1 MAVSGVSSNSEPT
14 VVPKDKTGFNALT
27 SEDFLKLLITQLQNQ
42 DPTEPMGNEELLG
55 QLSQMRSL
63 QSNLE
68 LGDAMKAISM
78 NQNLSTASGFIGKT
92 VAGTDLA
99 GKPLMGVVDRA
110 FLTDGVA
117 YVRVNGTPMRLD
129 AVLEVSSAA

>member
-1 MAVSGVSSNSEPT
+1 MAVDGVSSNNAAT
-14 VVPKDKTGFNALT
+14 VVSKDKTGFNALT

-68 LGDAMKAISM
+68 LGDAMKAITT
-78 NQNLSTASGFIGKT
+78 NQNLTMAAGFIGKT

-99 GKPLMGVVDRA
+99 GNALIGVVDKA

-117 YVRVNGTPMRLD
+117 YVRVNGSPMRLD
-129 AVLEVSSAA
+129 AVLEVEAAA